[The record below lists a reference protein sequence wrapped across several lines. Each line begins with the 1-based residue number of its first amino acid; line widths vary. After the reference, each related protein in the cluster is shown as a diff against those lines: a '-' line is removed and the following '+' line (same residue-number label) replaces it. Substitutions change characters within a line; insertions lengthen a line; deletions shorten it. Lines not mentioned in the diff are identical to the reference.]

1 MFLKPKT
8 ENGEFRVV
16 IKRGDDAIVIE
27 TFNNE
32 AEAQDY
38 FDKCTAEDSF
48 LFELGGEAEYTVSF
62 EVPETV
68 WTSVAKRVV
77 LAGE

>member
-8 ENGEFRVV
+8 EDGEFRVV
-16 IKRGDDAIVIE
+16 IKRGDDEIIIE
-27 TFNNE
+27 TFDNE
-32 AEAQDY
+32 TEAQDY

-48 LFELGGEAEYTVSF
+48 LFELGGDIEYTVSF
-62 EVPETV
+62 EVPQTV
-68 WTSVAKRVV
+68 WKSIAKRVV